1 MRKLKIS
8 RILILFVVLIL
19 VVTAS
24 IYCIRTFFRQDEII
38 EEKSYYDLDLFSM
51 ENGWMTYKDSSYKS
65 LTGIDVSSHNQYID
79 WYSVKQDEIDFAM
92 IRVGYRGAQEGIL
105 HEDAYFNTNMQAAI
119 QNKIKVGA
127 YFFSSAITE
136 DEIDE
141 EVNMVLNEIRNYKI
155 DMPIVFDMEEF
166 EKGGRIDNLTQEQR
180 TNLALRFC
188 GKIKKA
194 GYDPMIYGNMTW
206 LYQNYDFEKISEY
219 PIWLASYSSD
229 CPMEDKFEM
238 WQYSNIGQVNGI
250 EGDVDINI
258 YLQNTYKR
266 NDMIDFEKFEKQCD
280 EIREINAKYIEEFV
294 DELSKKGF
302 VDKTIKRHYENVDFY
317 LNTYLLREDALTMEN
332 GCKDEYLSD
341 FFGYFF
347 IRKCMWST
355 PDTVKSTMASLKKFY
370 RFMYESNRLS
380 KEDYEEFMD
389 TIRVDKEYWIDC
401 CSKYNDGISE
411 W

>member
-79 WYSVKQDEIDFAM
+79 WYSVKQDGIDFAM
-92 IRVGYRGAQEGIL
+92 LRVGYRGAQEGIL

-206 LYQNYDFEKISEY
+206 LYQNYDFEKISKY
-219 PIWLASYSSD
+219 PIWV
-229 CPMEDKFEM
+229 F
-238 WQYSNIGQVNGI
+238 GI
-250 EGDVDINI
+250 IPVFYEFFSPSFIH
-258 YLQNTYKR
+258 
-266 NDMIDFEKFEKQCD
+266 
-280 EIREINAKYIEEFV
+280 EE
-294 DELSKKGF
+294 
-302 VDKTIKRHYENVDFY
+302 
-317 LNTYLLREDALTMEN
+317 LNTLTQ
-332 GCKDEYLSD
+332 K
-341 FFGYFF
+341 
-347 IRKCMWST
+347 RKCMILLLILLGIAFIIPAYWQVIILT
-355 PDTVKSTMASLKKFY
+355 GIVFEGFTLLKRKELVKCQLKK
-370 RFMYESNRLS
+370 
-380 KEDYEEFMD
+380 K
-389 TIRVDKEYWIDC
+389 
-401 CSKYNDGISE
+401 
-411 W
+411 

>member
-38 EEKSYYDLDLFSM
+38 EEKSYYDLDLFS
-51 ENGWMTYKDSSYKS
+51 
-65 LTGIDVSSHNQYID
+65 
-79 WYSVKQDEIDFAM
+79 
-92 IRVGYRGAQEGIL
+92 
-105 HEDAYFNTNMQAAI
+105 
-119 QNKIKVGA
+119 
-127 YFFSSAITE
+127 
-136 DEIDE
+136 
-141 EVNMVLNEIRNYKI
+141 
-155 DMPIVFDMEEF
+155 
-166 EKGGRIDNLTQEQR
+166 
-180 TNLALRFC
+180 
-188 GKIKKA
+188 
-194 GYDPMIYGNMTW
+194 
-206 LYQNYDFEKISEY
+206 
-219 PIWLASYSSD
+219 
-229 CPMEDKFEM
+229 
-238 WQYSNIGQVNGI
+238 
-250 EGDVDINI
+250 
-258 YLQNTYKR
+258 
-266 NDMIDFEKFEKQCD
+266 
-280 EIREINAKYIEEFV
+280 
-294 DELSKKGF
+294 
-302 VDKTIKRHYENVDFY
+302 
-317 LNTYLLREDALTMEN
+317 MEN

-389 TIRVDKEYWIDC
+389 TIRIDKEYWIDC